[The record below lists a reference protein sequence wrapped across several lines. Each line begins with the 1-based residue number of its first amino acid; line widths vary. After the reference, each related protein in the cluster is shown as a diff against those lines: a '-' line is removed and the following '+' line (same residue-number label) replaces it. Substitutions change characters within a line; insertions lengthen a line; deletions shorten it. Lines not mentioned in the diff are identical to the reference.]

1 MDGLTTGIPAFAVG
15 GGFAVIVAGFLVK
28 MMADMLKR
36 QAEVI
41 SNHVAHSTETTV
53 LMREAIQELTV
64 AVKELKDEQR
74 RSKEHGAGTSR
85 T

>member
-1 MDGLTTGIPAFAVG
+1 MDGITTGIPAFAVG

-41 SNHVAHSTETTV
+41 SNHVAHSTEILS
-53 LMREAIQELTV
+53 LMRETIQELTL
-64 AVKELKDEQR
+64 AVKELKDELR
-74 RSKEHGAGTSR
+74 RGSEISR
-85 T
+85 P